1 MESLSSPPHG
11 YVAGN
16 TTCLF
21 LGAPDSAPFNNSST
35 PELIVFGGLPWETTE
50 SRENSAI
57 VPRTGSEG
65 TLRGSSRELPLIQCG
80 SRSGASPLMRQLLEK
95 VRTQEQIISTL
106 GAELKT
112 AKAALRAALNPEE
125 TPVEPSPH
133 DRAGDLG
140 FSSHDRAG
148 DLGFSSHDRAGDLGF
163 SSHDTGAL
171 GFSSHDTG
179 ALGFSSHDRA
189 GDLGFSSDEEVFLL
203 DTADFLP
210 ETRPPSSP
218 AMLIPQKA
226 SSPKALDFKAL
237 DLRALDTS
245 LPPSSPRDCGGK
257 GATSA
262 DNTDNLL
269 LNFGFGPMTF
279 KAKPF
284 LSPPGSGAGG
294 KAP

>member
-148 DLGFSSHDRAGDLGF
+148 DLGFSSHD
-163 SSHDTGAL
+163 TGAL

>member
-21 LGAPDSAPFNNSST
+21 LGAPASAPFNNSST

-140 FSSHDRAG
+140 FSS
-148 DLGFSSHDRAGDLGF
+148 
-163 SSHDTGAL
+163 
-171 GFSSHDTG
+171 
-179 ALGFSSHDRA
+179 
-189 GDLGFSSDEEVFLL
+189 DEEVFLL